1 MPVNSI
7 TAAKAKLSFLF
18 IHFTSGSCSAGKAR
32 PGLGALPV
40 LPKAAAAP
48 GQRAPAQSANCR
60 LVQPRAEYYTLYI
73 IYTAV
78 QLRYAA
84 RKRGQKTAKAA
95 RASLP
100 APTARN
106 NHKNSR
112 FVTDPA
118 QSGLLIFGY
127 FTQLFRAFCKNTLLL
142 NIFYHIFATFKV

>member
-1 MPVNSI
+1 MFSGQSP
-7 TAAKAKLSFLF
+7 AGFGRLAC
-18 IHFTSGSCSAGKAR
+18 FTKSRCRAR
-32 PGLGALPV
+32 PKGTG
-40 LPKAAAAP
+40 PKRKLQVGTAP
-48 GQRAPAQSANCR
+48 CGI
-60 LVQPRAEYYTLYI
+60 LYI
-73 IYTAV
+73 IYNIYTAV

-127 FTQLFRAFCKNTLLL
+127 FTQLFRAFCENTPLL